1 MINILLV
8 EDNPDYRKLI
18 HIHLTRAGYQVT
30 EAADGIDALQILDH
44 THIHLM
50 IADVMMPRMDGFTLT
65 ELVRSSNPTLPILL
79 VTAKDSLEDKR
90 EGFRGGADDY
100 MTKPIDMEE
109 LLLRIEAL
117 LRRAKVTAAG
127 ELTVG
132 NYMLN
137 EATLQITCRRNSD
150 CLELRQ
156 KEFQLLYLLLSY
168 PGKIF
173 TRQNLMDEIWGY
185 DSETD
190 SRTVDVHIKRLRE
203 KTRDIDAFEI
213 QTIRGLGYKAVILA

>member
-18 HIHLTRAGYQVT
+18 RIHLTRAGYQVT

-117 LRRAKVTAAG
+117 LRRARITASG

-132 NYMLN
+132 NYTLN
-137 EATLQITCRRNSD
+137 EEALQITCTDHSD
-150 CLELRQ
+150 CPKLRQ

-190 SRTVDVHIKRLRE
+190 PRTVDVHIKRLRE
-203 KTRDIDAFEI
+203 KTRDIGAFEI
-213 QTIRGLGYKAVILA
+213 QTIRGLGYKAVILV